1 MACYHYYG
9 IYFCKYDQLLDF
21 FVVNSAR
28 RMFSL
33 ESVTLSSLHYQSCTL
48 SQPLPRHIS
57 PLLPTNIR
65 TNVRDFNLPV
75 LFCQRKYNF
84 CQRNSCS
91 VCLDEI
97 CNPIDPFHSSSSRNS
112 KSKIQFYIQ
121 KILTSH
127 ILAICNNLSTYII
140 WLRVFVASHAQ
151 TSYIFNDE
159 THRIHFHKLQRTNQL
174 PTLQL
179 YFQLSPINF
188 TLSFSGCFDTFY
200 QFFSPFF

>member
-1 MACYHYYG
+1 M
-9 IYFCKYDQLLDF
+9 
-21 FVVNSAR
+21 
-28 RMFSL
+28 
-33 ESVTLSSLHYQSCTL
+33 
-48 SQPLPRHIS
+48 
-57 PLLPTNIR
+57 
-65 TNVRDFNLPV
+65 
-75 LFCQRKYNF
+75 
-84 CQRNSCS
+84 
-91 VCLDEI
+91 CLDEI

-174 PTLQL
+174 PTFATLFPTISDQFHFEFQRLFRYFLPVFLAILLNLQKGGIYWKHYGNL
-179 YFQLSPINF
+179 KWVFLLLLLCCSAFLNESQLFLKHKGIIYNN
-188 TLSFSGCFDTFY
+188 TFLCICWFY
-200 QFFSPFF
+200 IVVDFEIKYWQLC